1 MKTKRWRFFLLGCL
15 IALLAGGC
23 ENTDTVP
30 VQEGTTVGE
39 AVSIG
44 DSFAKNRTEVVLV
57 LDESGSMLKS
67 DPERVAIEAC
77 KMFIDLEKA
86 SGASISVVEFSD
98 TAKEIPLI
106 DVSDQ
111 ENKEYLKGLLGD
123 IDYNPVGNTDTG
135 AALMQAANVL
145 DTSDAETKKA
155 VVLFTDGHTEVI
167 EKVAGRTKEDSRKD
181 IEQAVAAAR
190 EQEYSIYCVGLNG
203 DGSVNESELRDIAL
217 ATGGKYLI
225 TNDVNELP
233 DFFDDI
239 FMDIGNITGEE
250 IKEFDADGGYETVNF
265 TVENDSALEANLVL
279 LSGKRLED
287 FSLTDPSGQS
297 VDLTDNERA
306 YFSSS
311 EKYSVLKIFYPQRGT
326 WEAQVKGA
334 EGDHIKISLLYSY
347 DLNLVVEM
355 SPVSMRVGDSLTV
368 DARLAG
374 NGENVDNEFYSA
386 LQGYV
391 VLTTADGGEENRYP
405 LALSAAGDCLT
416 VDIPIEKK
424 GSYQA
429 AVHVEGNGMYRDS
442 EPAVIEVSGEPVWL
456 IEEPG
461 NVEIVKNKEKEL
473 KLDKYFLN
481 PEEGEIAYRAE
492 TESGQIEAAIEQDM
506 LVLKS
511 TETGEGIIKIYAD
524 NGNGEET
531 EATLRVKCVAVPA
544 AWLIAGGAAVLLI
557 GVIILL
563 VAIKKMARRISG
575 CFKVHIYLRKTD
587 ENFDVVNTITASALG
602 KRRFRFGKLLKLSE
616 AYLEHLLG
624 GNEEKKE
631 RIKEAL
637 EKAIPD
643 ANRIMVSG
651 LPKPFSIRI
660 RKNGGRAALAGRN
673 GEAEGRS
680 VMDISIPNDA
690 RFRTVEQEFAV
701 CFHEENEK
709 MWYMKVTVKYRK
721 M

>member
-1 MKTKRWRFFLLGCL
+1 MKTKRWKYLLLGCL
-15 IALLAGGC
+15 VAFLAGGC
-23 ENTDTVP
+23 GNPDTAAGM
-30 VQEGTTVGE
+30 EETVVE
-39 AVSIG
+39 ESVSIG
-44 DSFAKNRTEVVLV
+44 DSLAVGKTEVVLV
-57 LDESGSMLKS
+57 LDESGSMLSS

-77 KMFIDLEKA
+77 KMFIDMENA
-86 SGASISVVEFSD
+86 SGASISVVEFAD
-98 TAKEIPLI
+98 TTKEMPLI
-106 DVSDQ
+106 NLSEP
-111 ENKEYLKGLLGD
+111 ENKEYLKGLLED
-123 IDYNPVGNTDTG
+123 IDYNPAGNTDTG
-135 AALMQAANVL
+135 AALMKAADIL
-145 DTSDAETKKA
+145 EETGQEAKKA
-155 VVLFTDGHTEVI
+155 VVLFTDGRTDVDET
-167 EKVAGRTKEDSRKD
+167 VAGRSLEESRAD
-181 IEQAVAAAR
+181 IEQAVEAAR
-190 EQEYSIYCVGLNG
+190 EQGYSIYCVGLNS
-203 DGSVNESELRDIAL
+203 DGSVDESELRKIAL
-217 ATGGKYLI
+217 ATGGEYRI
-225 TNDVNELP
+225 TNDVNELR
-233 DFFDDI
+233 DFFGDI

-279 LSGKRLED
+279 LSGKKIED

-297 VDLTDNERA
+297 VDLTDDDRV

-347 DLNLVVEM
+347 DLNLVVEL
-355 SPVSMRVGDSLTV
+355 SPASMKAGDSLMV

-391 VLTTADGGEENRYP
+391 TLTAADGEEEQYP

-416 VDIPIEKK
+416 ADIPIEEK

-429 AVHVEGNGMYRDS
+429 SVHVEGNGMYRDS
-442 EPAVIEVSGEPVWL
+442 EPAEIEVSGEPVWL
-456 IEEPG
+456 VEEPG
-461 NVEIVKNKEKEL
+461 IVEIVKNKEKEL
-473 KLDKYFLN
+473 ELDRYFTN

-492 TESGQIEAAIEQDM
+492 AESGQIEAVIEQDV

-511 TETGEGIIKIYAD
+511 DETGESTVKIYAD

-531 EATLRVKCVAVPA
+531 EATLRVKCVTVPT
-544 AWLIAGGAAVLLI
+544 AWLTIGGAVLLFI
-557 GVIILL
+557 GFIILL
-563 VAIKKMARRISG
+563 VSMKKRARRISG

-602 KRRFRFGKLLKLSE
+602 KRRFRFGKLIKLSE

-643 ANRIMVSG
+643 ANRIMISG
-651 LPKPFSIRI
+651 LPKAFSIRI
-660 RKNGGRAALAGRN
+660 RKNGGRAALADRN
-673 GEAEGRS
+673 GEAEGRN
-680 VMDISIPNDA
+680 VMDVSILNDA
-690 RFRTVEQEFAV
+690 RFHIMEQEFAV

-709 MWYMKVTVKYRK
+709 LWYMKVTVKYRK